1 MKTTRSLLV
10 LMVVMS
16 LMACGS
22 QLHVVTLY
30 VDTTQID
37 STSIDQHA
45 SFGQPVGIANED
57 FTTIVRKGDKII
69 WRGQSI
75 SNPEHIVKITSIEHK
90 DGEKIFKLKPFRIIK
105 GKDGPVYIKG
115 SNELVR
121 GKVTLGPGKE
131 EAYIQGDYFLKFT
144 VSNKSDTFIIDPE
157 VQGHKKK
164 K

>member
-57 FTTIVRKGDKII
+57 FTTVVRKGDKII
-69 WRGQSI
+69 WWGQSI

-90 DGEKIFKLKPFRIIK
+90 DGEKIFKPKPFRVIK
-105 GKDGPVYIKG
+105 RKGDPVYIKG
-115 SNELVR
+115 SDELVR
-121 GKVTLGPGKE
+121 GKVRLGPGKE
-131 EAYIQGDYFLKFT
+131 EAYIEEKYNLYFSVT
-144 VSNKSDTFIIDPE
+144 NKGTFQIDP
-157 VQGHKKK
+157 VIKGHH
-164 K
+164 